1 MATQQTV
8 AYKTYLK
15 ETLVEALRNVFVNH
29 PDPTFRNTKVQ
40 LGYSLQRADLANTI
54 VIRYYERFLRSAG
67 VGHREWHNVS
77 DDVNPAYQ
85 NLKHFLY
92 KGDIEFEIVT
102 LSARD
107 RDWLS
112 DALVTLIGMGETE
125 SYMQAFTNRVYYSN
139 ANLEPGSVAHFVNLQ
154 TEDFNGT
161 GDTEGPAP
169 WLAEEN
175 DVYVY
180 RTGYRLPVFGEF
192 YSRLIIGTSYSKV
205 EKVEIYPWMQDFETE
220 PNPLPSP
227 ADVPWVSLG

>member
-85 NLKHFLY
+85 NL
-92 KGDIEFEIVT
+92 GR
-102 LSARD
+102 S
-107 RDWLS
+107 
-112 DALVTLIGMGETE
+112 
-125 SYMQAFTNRVYYSN
+125 
-139 ANLEPGSVAHFVNLQ
+139 
-154 TEDFNGT
+154 
-161 GDTEGPAP
+161 
-169 WLAEEN
+169 EE
-175 DVYVY
+175 
-180 RTGYRLPVFGEF
+180 
-192 YSRLIIGTSYSKV
+192 RLIIGTSYSKV